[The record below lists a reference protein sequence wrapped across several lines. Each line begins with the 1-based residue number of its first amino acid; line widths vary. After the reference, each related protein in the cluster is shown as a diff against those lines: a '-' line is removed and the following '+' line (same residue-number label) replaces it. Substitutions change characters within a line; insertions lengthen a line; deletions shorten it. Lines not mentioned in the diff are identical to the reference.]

1 MDRPPDSAAPAGDW
15 FATQADS
22 RRDPTTSQSEP
33 TRGIELVV
41 GLGNPGAGY
50 AATRHN
56 LGFLVVDELAGR
68 HAADRW
74 ARLPLCELTSARFG
88 SRLLLAKPLTFM
100 NRSGAAL
107 AWLLDHLELDLG
119 QALVVADDVDLSL
132 GVLRLRRAG
141 SAGTHNGLRDVC
153 ERVGTAFPRLR
164 LGVRGQHPW
173 QDLADYVLSPFT
185 ADEQPIARQLMERA
199 ADAVEWAVRDGLEPA
214 MRRFNGPSSADDG
227 GGCGR

>member
-1 MDRPPDSAAPAGDW
+1 MDRPPDSAAPAGDR

-22 RRDPTTSQSEP
+22 RRDSPASQSEP

-41 GLGNPGAGY
+41 GLGNPGAAY

-56 LGFLVVDELAGR
+56 LGFLVVDELARR

-88 SRLLLAKPLTFM
+88 ARLLLAKPLTYM

-107 AWLLDHLELDLG
+107 AWLLDHLELDLR
-119 QALVVADDVDLSL
+119 QALVVLDDVDLGL
-132 GVLRLRRAG
+132 GVVRMRRSG
-141 SAGTHNGLRDVC
+141 SAGTHNGLRDIC
-153 ERVGTAFPRLR
+153 EHVGMAFPRLR

-173 QDLADYVLSPFT
+173 RDLADYVLSPFT
-185 ADEQPIARQLMERA
+185 VDELPIARQLVERA
-199 ADAVEWAVRDGLEPA
+199 ADAVESALRDGLETA
-214 MRRFNGPSSADDG
+214 MLRFNGPSPADDV

>member
-1 MDRPPDSAAPAGDW
+1 MDRPPDNTAPAGDPS
-15 FATQADS
+15 ATQTDS
-22 RRDPTTSQSEP
+22 RRDSPTSQSEP

-56 LGFLVVDELAGR
+56 LGFLVVDELARR

-74 ARLPLCELTSARFG
+74 ARLPLCELTSAWFG

-100 NRSGAAL
+100 NRSGTAL
-107 AWLLDHLELDLG
+107 AWLLDHLELNLR

-173 QDLADYVLSPFT
+173 QDLADYVMSPFT
-185 ADEQPIARQLMERA
+185 ADEQPIARQLVERA
-199 ADAVEWAVRDGLEPA
+199 ADAVEWALRDGLEPA
-214 MRRFNGPSSADDG
+214 MRRFNGPASADDG

>member
-1 MDRPPDSAAPAGDW
+1 MARPPDSPAPAGNPS
-15 FATQADS
+15 ATQADS
-22 RRDPTTSQSEP
+22 RRDSPTSQSEP

-41 GLGNPGAGY
+41 GLGNPGADY

-56 LGFLVVDELAGR
+56 LGFLVVDELARR

-74 ARLPLCELTSARFG
+74 ARFHLCELTSARFG

-100 NRSGAAL
+100 NRSGAAV
-107 AWLLDHLELDLG
+107 AWLLDHLELDLR
-119 QALVVADDVDLSL
+119 QALVVLDDVDLGL

-153 ERVGTAFPRLR
+153 ERVGIAFPRLR
-164 LGVRGQHPW
+164 LGVRGRDPW
-173 QDLADYVLSPFT
+173 QDLADYVLSPFA
-185 ADEQPIARQLMERA
+185 ADEQPIARQLVERA

-214 MRRFNGPSSADDG
+214 MRHFNGPPSAPPDD
-227 GGCGR
+227 R